1 MFNHLF
7 NNAYMKRTVAAV
19 ALLLLVYC
27 VIETNRVVQESS
39 ISTNLADV
47 ENARFLPPAP
57 HKLVVANQLLNLILN
72 VTGINNTNVV
82 KLMKETLTETEED
95 LTENLVILKEFA
107 EKYACATCVD
117 SRPLPKTAVD
127 IRVRLAST
135 GTWHGVPAPVMTFR
149 PLGRL
154 GNLMGE
160 YASLYALKNYSV
172 TSFLM
177 PSLHK
182 DVKDVFKR
190 LSIPY
195 LNKCINT
202 EGYAQACPPCSG
214 ILCRIGMTSKK
225 LGIPVPSMFEDKD
238 WISIGGDFGW
248 VEYSYQAQQLAAA
261 GLLGPHA
268 FIMEDYPL
276 EITSFA
282 AYRDELRKEFEF
294 LDEIQKKVYDR
305 LAAVA
310 ASATKE
316 DPSKPLVFVGVHVRL
331 TDYPHHMSIL
341 FSVDDLD
348 KSYEGYL
355 RRAFTFFT
363 DKFDNVVFVVASDDV
378 VATANMTKK
387 LAFPNTFVSQGE
399 TEVA

>member
-1 MFNHLF
+1 MLDGLQKHSG
-7 NNAYMKRTVAAV
+7 K
-19 ALLLLVYC
+19 
-27 VIETNRVVQESS
+27 
-39 ISTNLADV
+39 
-47 ENARFLPPAP
+47 LPAK
-57 HKLVVANQLLNLILN
+57 HFKGNS
-72 VTGINNTNVV
+72 
-82 KLMKETLTETEED
+82 D
-95 LTENLVILKEFA
+95 FA
-107 EKYACATCVD
+107 ETYACATCVD

-172 TSFLM
+172 TRFLM
-177 PSLHK
+177 PSLH
-182 DVKDVFKR
+182 DRVKDVFKR

-214 ILCRIGMTSKK
+214 TLCRNGMISKSM
-225 LGIPVPSMFEDKD
+225 GIPVPSMFEDKD

-294 LDEIQKKVYDR
+294 LDEIQKKAYDR
-305 LAAVA
+305 LASVA
-310 ASATKE
+310 SSATME
-316 DPSKPLVFVGVHVRL
+316 DPSQPLVFVGVHVRL
-331 TDYPHHMSIL
+331 TDYPRIMSIL
-341 FSVDDLD
+341 YSVHDVG

-355 RRAFTFFT
+355 RRAFIFFT
-363 DKFDNVVFVVASDDV
+363 KRFDNVVFVVTSDDV
-378 VATANMTKK
+378 VATTKMTDK
-387 LAFPNTFVSQGE
+387 LAFPNTFLLQGSASE
-399 TEVA
+399 DMHLLTLCNHTIITFGSYGFWAGFLGPGWTAYPDLNFTGALYIFSRHFYEAAYLEDFVPILYR